1 MSIAGSSSIRRL
13 KDVAVVLGL
22 NELVQVGRRSP
33 RGCDWWRLEWFAEVC
48 ENLTSRGRSHP
59 GLRPLANLRFEV
71 SRLLPAVS
79 SRPDVATAGGAL
91 ERKLLPHPRDQFR
104 PGNPRGVVRAGLL
117 IRICVT
123 AAPRRA
129 TVERRK
135 GRKGDAAEWHEVK
148 ALVVGLK
155 GLASTRLV
163 VWS

>member
-33 RGCDWWRLEWFAEVC
+33 RGCDWWRLERFAKMRE
-48 ENLTSRGRSHP
+48 
-59 GLRPLANLRFEV
+59 GLPDRPRFRDE
-71 SRLLPAVS
+71 RNQ
-79 SRPDVATAGGAL
+79 PDVATTRWAL
-91 ERKLLPHPRDQFR
+91 KRKLLPHPRDQFR